1 LEIQFIVQI
10 IYFWLQQAQLNWHL
24 ILFNSNRQLVMIP
37 LFTRYT
43 FILFLVFSSA
53 TLKAEAQDLLVP
65 QQVIEKASIDLLEQ
79 LKDPHFSQDK
89 KQIRE
94 YISQEIFPQVDTIL
108 MSALV
113 LGKHW
118 RKASKMQQRQF
129 IRAFKELL
137 VNTYAATFTEQFQN
151 WRIDYLPL
159 KLKESAKK
167 ILVKT
172 RVKQQGKPTTAI
184 DYSMV
189 LRKGQWKIYDMSVE
203 GISLIISNRTIF
215 SNLIKDSG
223 SLEKV
228 IEQLVEKN
236 KAAAMASTPTA

>member
-1 LEIQFIVQI
+1 MMQLFSRHIV
-10 IYFWLQQAQLNWHL
+10 
-24 ILFNSNRQLVMIP
+24 
-37 LFTRYT
+37 
-43 FILFLVFSSA
+43 ILFLAFSSA
-53 TLKAEAQDLLVP
+53 TVKAEAQDLLVP
-65 QQVIEKASIDLLEQ
+65 QQVIEKSSIDLLEQ
-79 LKDPHFSQDK
+79 LKDLRFAQDK
-89 KQIRE
+89 KQIRH

-151 WRIDYLPL
+151 WHIEYLPL

-172 RVKQQGKPTTAI
+172 RVKQRGKPTTAI

-189 LRKGQWKIYDMSVE
+189 LRKGQWKIYDMSIE

-228 IEQLVEKN
+228 IAQLVEKN
-236 KAAAMASTPTA
+236 KASAAVAAPAV